1 MRTFGKTILALG
13 ALCFLASQAH
23 AQQGRG
29 FGMGGGMQLYMNSSV
44 QKEIKLTDDQVSKVR
59 EIVTDIRGKYQDKLQ
74 EARDAQDRE
83 KMMKLNQEM
92 TAEARKAMSE
102 VLKPEQQKRFTEIQM
117 QQMGAMA
124 FSNPEV
130 QKKIVLTDD
139 QKDKLKTIN
148 DDAMA
153 QRREI
158 MQGFQDD
165 REGTM
170 KKMAEFN
177 KEIMGKVTALL
188 SEDQRKT
195 WKEMTGEPFEVKFE
209 PPRNN

>member
-13 ALCFLASQAH
+13 ALCLLAGQAH
-23 AQQGRG
+23 AQGRGG
-29 FGMGGGMQLYMNSSV
+29 FGMGGGIALYTNTGV
-44 QKEIKLTDDQVSKVR
+44 QKELKFTDDQTSKVR

-74 EARDAQDRE
+74 EARQAQDRE
-83 KMMKLNQEM
+83 QMTKLNTEM
-92 TAEARKAMSE
+92 SAEVKKAMAE
-102 VLKPEQQKRFTEIQM
+102 VLKPEQIKRFSEIQM

-124 FSNPEV
+124 FGSPDV
-130 QKKIVLTDD
+130 QKKITLTDD
-139 QKDKLKTIN
+139 QKDKIKGIN
-148 DDAMA
+148 DDAQA

-170 KKMAEFN
+170 KKLADFN
-177 KEIMGKVTALL
+177 KELLGKVTALL
-188 SEDQRKT
+188 TDDQKKT

-209 PPRNN
+209 APR